1 MNAEISINTLA
12 YEGYDLLTATTEI
25 SKMGASHIEL
35 GFTRGWMSSLTEGLF
50 SEVNAK
56 RMSKLLSDAG
66 LSCVALAAHMDLTT
80 ESSISEFKK
89 RMNYAKR
96 IEARIVHTKV
106 GPVSRKKNFMKN
118 IEELARMAE
127 QMDIIIGLENPAE
140 GENEIIDSGKAGALI
155 IKEIGSSFV
164 KLNYDFGNTFAYS
177 HGQVKPE
184 SDYRKALPYVAHL
197 HLKDVKKNESGWYF
211 SQIGKGAIDYDAI
224 IEGLIREKKL
234 LPMSIELPF
243 IFCISH
249 DFIVR
254 RSEKPMELSQ
264 ITKILQHSLN
274 YVKETIQKHSDK
286 L

>member
-12 YEGYDLLTATTEI
+12 YEGYDLRTATTEI
-25 SKMGASHIEL
+25 SKMGASYIEF
-35 GFTRGWMSSLTEGLF
+35 GFTRDWMSSLTEELF
-50 SEVNAK
+50 EEVNAK
-56 RMSKLLSDAG
+56 RMSTLLSDVG
-66 LSCVALAAHMDLTT
+66 LSCIALAAHMDLTM
-80 ESSISEFKK
+80 ESSIIEFKK

-96 IEARIVHTKV
+96 IGARIIHTKV
-106 GPVSRKKNFMKN
+106 GPVSRKKAFMEN
-118 IEELARMAE
+118 VETLARMAE
-127 QMDIIIGLENPAE
+127 QMDILIGLENPAE

-177 HGQVKPE
+177 HGQVRPE
-184 SDYRKALPYVAHL
+184 SDYRKALPHVAHL
-197 HLKDVKKNESGWYF
+197 HLKDVRKNESGWYF
-211 SQIGKGAIDYDAI
+211 SQIGKGVINYDAI
-224 IEGLIREKKL
+224 IESLMKEKRL

-243 IFCISH
+243 IFNLSH

-264 ITKILQHSLN
+264 ITKTLQDSLN
-274 YVKETIQKHSDK
+274 YVKETIQKHSEK